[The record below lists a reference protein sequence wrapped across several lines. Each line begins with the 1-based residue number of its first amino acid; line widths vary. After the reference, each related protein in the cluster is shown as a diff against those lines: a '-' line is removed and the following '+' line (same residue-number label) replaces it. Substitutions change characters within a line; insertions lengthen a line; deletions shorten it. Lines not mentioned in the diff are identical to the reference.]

1 MIGIITAALA
11 TAFSS
16 VGGNG
21 EISLTSEYVIPIFLA
36 MIFAA
41 ALFSSRT
48 NVPHTIV
55 LVGFGIVISFLGF
68 AGLEIVNIQ
77 HFKIDPNLLIDFV
90 IPPLIFEAMMKV
102 EYKQFKSVRIS
113 ALLLATV
120 GVVLAT
126 LVGGFIMTY
135 IAGLPLLV
143 AFAFAALI
151 APTDAA
157 IVIEIFKRVRVPKIL
172 STLMESEAA
181 FNDSTGAIVFSSI
194 TAIAFASSGNA
205 ILGSASTSVYSLSSS
220 AITVSSGSINLTIAT
235 GAIHFMIVFFGG
247 AIGLAIAAATHRLHP
262 LMNDPFSETSLTVV
276 TVFGSVVNGSSF
288 QYLSD
293 ANENITG

>member
-1 MIGIITAALA
+1 MIGIITATLA

-21 EISLTSEYVIPIFLA
+21 EISITSEYVIPIFLA

-48 NVPHTIV
+48 KVPHTIV
-55 LVGFGIVISFLGF
+55 LVGFGIIISFLGF
-68 AGLEIVNIQ
+68 AGLEIVKIE

-90 IPPLIFEAMMKV
+90 IPPLIFEAMMNV
-102 EYKQFKSVRIS
+102 DYKHFKAVRIS

-120 GVVLAT
+120 GVLLAT

-151 APTDAA
+151 APTDVMPKDK
-157 IVIEIFKRVRVPKIL
+157 ILLSVVHKRQIIFEIYTDIESFSCNSGVPKGWIYIHLCFRSWKDNSTRFWSIL
-172 STLMESEAA
+172 VIQT
-181 FNDSTGAIVFSSI
+181 F
-194 TAIAFASSGNA
+194 
-205 ILGSASTSVYSLSSS
+205 
-220 AITVSSGSINLTIAT
+220 
-235 GAIHFMIVFFGG
+235 
-247 AIGLAIAAATHRLHP
+247 
-262 LMNDPFSETSLTVV
+262 
-276 TVFGSVVNGSSF
+276 
-288 QYLSD
+288 
-293 ANENITG
+293 